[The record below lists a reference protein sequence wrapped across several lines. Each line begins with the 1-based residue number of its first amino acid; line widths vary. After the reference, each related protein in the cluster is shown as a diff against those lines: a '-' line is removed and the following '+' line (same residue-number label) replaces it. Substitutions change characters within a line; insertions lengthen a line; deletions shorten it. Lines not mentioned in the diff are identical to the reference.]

1 MNADDFKKNFFP
13 HLYFVP
19 EEPDD
24 AEEKEQELLEEEKSV
39 DESPDH
45 RFLKYD
51 KDIGRGSFKTVYKGL
66 DTESGVQV
74 AWCEL
79 HVS

>member
-24 AEEKEQELLEEEKSV
+24 AEEKEN
-39 DESPDH
+39 
-45 RFLKYD
+45 
-51 KDIGRGSFKTVYKGL
+51 YKNKQSL
-66 DTESGVQV
+66 INNMEN
-74 AWCEL
+74 
-79 HVS
+79 